1 MYIGNCPVC
10 GKMVVYA
17 SLEESFG
24 SDDCP
29 HCRRDAERYCREW
42 DKKLAKMFL
51 AMTEIPD
58 ECALQK
64 WARNTLTFDKDYKIT
79 LYSSTFNYNDEN
91 RGTLAKDFKVIVN
104 SENDEIICFIG
115 NARYSFAKYYSVKNF
130 KAAIYKLKEAI
141 ERGDRSFSFPSDFDL
156 INFRRELI

>member
-1 MYIGNCPVC
+1 MYIANCPDC
-10 GKMVVYA
+10 GEMVVYA
-17 SLEESFG
+17 DFEDYLSG
-24 SDDCP
+24 DCP
-29 HCRRDAERYCREW
+29 HCRRKAEKDLVEV
-42 DKKLAKMFL
+42 DKKFLKMFFEM
-51 AMTEIPD
+51 AETAN
-58 ECALQK
+58 ECTLQN
-64 WARNTLTFDKDYKIT
+64 WARDMLTFDKDYKIT

-141 ERGDRSFSFPSDFDL
+141 ERGDRSFSFPSDFDVML
-156 INFRRELI
+156 WSIKK